1 MCDNKLKLNPDKTEF
16 IVFTTARNES
26 KVSCDNLDLE
36 GCSVSRANSVRNLG
50 VIMDSALRMEEHVI
64 NICRVCYFYL
74 SWIRKIRHVLT
85 PSSAKSIVQALVISR
100 LDYCNAVLV
109 GLPNSLLE
117 KLQRVMNTTTRV
129 VTNSSYDAS
138 ITQMLKELHWLP
150 IRYRINFK
158 IAVVTFR
165 SYHKL
170 SPRYVFDMIQLY
182 EPTRNLRS
190 VNSRQLVVPRNRTR
204 FGDRAFSHCAPI
216 IWNSSPLDIR
226 NCDSEPHFR
235 KKLKTFLFRKAFG
248 V

>member
-1 MCDNKLKLNPDKTEF
+1 MDGKFSNEAKLDLSVPQGSKLGPRLYSDYTLPLGALIQTLGLLYHFYADDTQLMRPSTLTMNDQHLACDALISGISAIQQWMCDNKLKLNPDKTEF
-16 IVFTTARNES
+16 IVFTTARNAA

-36 GCSVSRANSVRNLG
+36 ECSVSRANSVRNLG

-138 ITQMLKELHWLP
+138 VTRMLAS
-150 IRYRINFK
+150 NS
-158 IAVVTFR
+158 V
-165 SYHKL
+165 SYKL
-170 SPRYVFDMIQLY
+170 
-182 EPTRNLRS
+182 
-190 VNSRQLVVPRNRTR
+190 
-204 FGDRAFSHCAPI
+204 
-216 IWNSSPLDIR
+216 
-226 NCDSEPHFR
+226 
-235 KKLKTFLFRKAFG
+235 
-248 V
+248 